1 MTSTTSVHPSSSETA
16 GHMVVGLLPD
26 LNAVKQ
32 ALETLR
38 SHGVSDDQ
46 IGLAMRQADSDASSL
61 EEPSS
66 PAWQDTT
73 SGVVGG
79 GIIGGLAGLLAATGV
94 VAIPGL
100 VPLLAGGALISVL
113 GATGA
118 SIVAGT
124 GVGAVAGGLVG
135 ALISINVPE
144 TAARQYDEAV
154 RQGHIL
160 ITVTTDG
167 DVARIQELLERH
179 GADMKVRS

>member
-1 MTSTTSVHPSSSETA
+1 MTSTTSVHPSSEFA
-16 GHMVVGLLPD
+16 DHVVVGMLPD
-26 LNAVKQ
+26 LSAVNQ
-32 ALETLR
+32 ALEMLR

-46 IGLAMRQADSDASSL
+46 IGLAMRQADSGASSL

-66 PAWQDTT
+66 PAGRDAT
-73 SGVVGG
+73 SGVAGG

-100 VPLLAGGALISVL
+100 APLLAGGLISVL

-124 GVGAVAGGLVG
+124 GIGAVAGGLVG
-135 ALISINVPE
+135 ALISTNVPE
-144 TAARQYDEAV
+144 TSARQYDEAV

-167 DVARIQELLERH
+167 DAARIQELLERH
-179 GADMKVRS
+179 AGDMKIRS